1 MSGFHNTYRPSS
13 LRKVIG
19 HAEAVGT
26 LSSMSVK
33 DRFPSAIL
41 LSGPT
46 GCGKTT
52 LARAFA
58 SDVNEG
64 YLGTDALME
73 MNMGDTRSIEDIR
86 SLISL
91 ARLRPMK
98 GKRRFIIMDEAHQ
111 LLSNAP
117 AANAFLK
124 PLEEPVPTTTYIL
137 CSMEPERFGQS
148 TTGKAL
154 RGRCVHIKLAQPST
168 EEKRKFAARIAKAE
182 GMQFEAEGLTKLAEN
197 TSGMR
202 DVAMA
207 MESLF
212 SLFGTESTPS
222 EEDILAACS
231 TDSSEDQVT
240 AVNLLRFVYAG
251 KTNSAIRV
259 LASLKKSDGYGL
271 ILSLLSVNWYVLQ
284 KTLAK
289 GGFVPGLFGSKDME
303 SLLPCAAD
311 VPSLL
316 ALNEKLVRMRLDAS
330 TFSIDERY
338 LIASALTGG

>member
-19 HAEAVGT
+19 HTDAVGI
-26 LSSMSVK
+26 LSSMITK
-33 DRFPSAIL
+33 DRYPSAIL

-58 SDVNEG
+58 HDVNDG

-98 GKRRFIIMDEAHQ
+98 GKRRFVIMDEAHQ

-124 PLEEPVPTTTYIL
+124 PLEEPVASTTYIL

-154 RGRCVHIKLAQPST
+154 RGRCVHIKLSQPT
-168 EEKRKFAARIAKAE
+168 VDERRKFAARIAKSE
-182 GMQFEAEGLTKLAEN
+182 GMPLDSDALTKVAEN

-202 DVAMA
+202 DIAMT
-207 MESLF
+207 MESLY
-212 SLFGTESTPS
+212 SLFGTESSPS
-222 EEDILAACS
+222 EEDILAVCS

-240 AVNLLRFVYAG
+240 AVKMLGFVYAG
-251 KTNSAIRV
+251 KPNSAVRA
-259 LASLKKSDGYGL
+259 LASMKKSDGYGL
-271 ILSLLSVNWYVLQ
+271 ILALLSVNWYVLQ

-289 GGFVPGLFGSKDME
+289 GGFVPGLFGSKEMD
-303 SLLPCAAD
+303 SLLPCPSD
-311 VPSLL
+311 VSSLM
-316 ALNEKLVRMRLDAS
+316 ALNQRLVRMRLDAS
-330 TFSIDERY
+330 TFSIDERF
-338 LIASALTGG
+338 LIAAALTGE